1 MSQPTVLY
9 DAQGPRARRR
19 TRIGTGIA
27 VLLLAGMAY
36 LVIRRLVD
44 QGEFSM
50 EKWGP
55 LVDPSNEAFD
65 AVWGLLW
72 EGLVNT
78 IKAALVAM
86 VLSVV
91 LGTLIA
97 VARLSLGKVGRIPL
111 IGLVEVLRGL
121 PVVVLVYMAV
131 QVLPDV
137 GVDLRDWPG
146 GQVFWGLVIGL
157 TAYNMVIFAEVVRAG
172 VVSLPRGQREA
183 ALATGLTA
191 GQTMR
196 IVLLPQAFRV
206 MLPAIIS
213 QLVVVLKD
221 TSLVTFVAN
230 FDELLSNGESIR
242 RNLDN
247 PIQTFIVI
255 ALIYIAIN
263 YALDRLAR
271 YIQAL
276 HPGAAEPGGVDPR
289 GGHRGRRTGGG
300 GRRRGLTAPT

>member
-1 MSQPTVLY
+1 MNRQESVLY
-9 DAQGPRARRR
+9 DAQGPKARRR
-19 TRIGTGIA
+19 TAIGTVVA
-27 VLLLAGMAY
+27 VLVLLG
-36 LVIRRLVD
+36 LVGLVLKRLND
-44 QGEFSM
+44 RGQFSM
-50 EKWGP
+50 ELWGP
-55 LVDPSNEAFD
+55 WIDPSNEAFD

-78 IKAALVAM
+78 IKAAVVAM

-121 PVVVLVYMAV
+121 PVVVLVYLSV
-131 QVLPDV
+131 QVLPDI
-137 GVDLRDWPG
+137 GVDLRNWPG

-183 ALATGLTA
+183 ALATGLTE

-196 IVLLPQAFRV
+196 MVLLPQAFRV

-271 YIQAL
+271 CIQARQSR
-276 HPGAAEPGGVDPR
+276 AASTRVAATVDAGPEVGV
-289 GGHRGRRTGGG
+289 GGG
-300 GRRRGLTAPT
+300 A

>member
-1 MSQPTVLY
+1 MSSQTVLY
-9 DAQGPRARRR
+9 DAQGPRSRRR
-19 TRIGTGIA
+19 TRIGTAIA
-27 VLLLAGMAY
+27 ALLLAWLAY
-36 LVIRRLVD
+36 LVFRRLVD
-44 QGEFSM
+44 QGEFTM

-65 AVWGLLW
+65 AVWGLLG

-78 IKAALVAM
+78 IKSAVVAM
-86 VLSVV
+86 ILSVV

-97 VARLSLGKVGRIPL
+97 VARLSLGRAGRIPL

-121 PVVVLVYMAV
+121 PVVVLVYLSV
-131 QVLPDV
+131 QVLPDI
-137 GVDLRDWPG
+137 GVDLRNWPG

-172 VVSLPRGQREA
+172 VASLPRGQREA
-183 ALATGLTA
+183 SLATGLTN

-263 YALDRLAR
+263 YTLDRLAR
-271 YIQAL
+271 YIQARQ
-276 HPGAAEPGGVDPR
+276 GRAATSRVAATVDAGPEVGV
-289 GGHRGRRTGGG
+289 GGG
-300 GRRRGLTAPT
+300 A

>member
-1 MSQPTVLY
+1 MSSLNVLY

-19 TRIGTGIA
+19 TRIGTGVA
-27 VLLLAGMAY
+27 VLLLAALAY
-36 LVIRRLVD
+36 VVLRRLVD
-44 QGEFSM
+44 QGEFSL

-65 AVWGLLW
+65 AVWGLLG

-78 IKAALVAM
+78 VKAAVVAM
-86 VLSVV
+86 TLSVV

-97 VARLSLGKVGRIPL
+97 VARLSLGRVGRIPL
-111 IGLVEVLRGL
+111 IGLVELLRGL
-121 PVVVLVYMAV
+121 PVVVLVYFAV
-131 QVLPDV
+131 QVLPDI
-137 GVDLRDWPG
+137 GVDLRGWPG

-183 ALATGLTA
+183 ALATGLTG

-196 IVLLPQAFRV
+196 LVLLPQAFRI
-206 MLPAIIS
+206 MLPSIIS

-247 PIQTFIVI
+247 PIQTFIVV

-263 YALDRLAR
+263 YTLDRLAR
-271 YIQAL
+271 WIQKRQGRASSRV
-276 HPGAAEPGGVDPR
+276 AATVDAGPEVGV
-289 GGHRGRRTGGG
+289 GGG
-300 GRRRGLTAPT
+300 A

>member
-9 DAQGPRARRR
+9 DTQGPRARRR
-19 TRIGTGIA
+19 TRIFTVIA
-27 VLLLAGMAY
+27 GLLLAALAY
-36 LVIRRLVD
+36 VVFRRLVD

-55 LVDPSNEAFD
+55 LVDPSNDAFD
-65 AVWGLLW
+65 AVWGLFA
-72 EGLVNT
+72 EGLLNT
-78 IKAALVAM
+78 IKAAVVAM
-86 VLSVV
+86 ILSVV

-121 PVVVLVYMAV
+121 PVVLLIYLSV
-131 QVLPDV
+131 QVLPDI

-172 VVSLPRGQREA
+172 VASLPRGQREA
-183 ALATGLTA
+183 ALATGLTH

-196 IVLLPQAFRV
+196 LVLLPQAFRI

-247 PIQTFIVI
+247 PIQTFIVV

-263 YALDRLAR
+263 YTLDRLAR
-271 YIQAL
+271 AIQARQGRASSRVAATVDA
-276 HPGAAEPGGVDPR
+276 GASVPA
-289 GGHRGRRTGGG
+289 GRR
-300 GRRRGLTAPT
+300 A